1 MSRFIVQRYSKQG
14 LGSLFLTCAFPL
26 HFWALL
32 LAFRDISWLTER
44 TNLWDAIGVVSYGLL
59 FAFVESVMI
68 FLVLVLIGIVIP
80 LHWSSDRRVA
90 FLGLLILLVSIWG
103 IISQLLFLWNVFL
116 PSGAIQFLRSSSHA
130 LRILYAASLAVV
142 IPTILLPVYLFVR
155 SKRSVAVMRDLMERF
170 SLLTMLYLFF
180 DAVGFVIVIIRNIS

>member
-1 MSRFIVQRYSKQG
+1 
-14 LGSLFLTCAFPL
+14 
-26 HFWALL
+26 
-32 LAFRDISWLTER
+32 
-44 TNLWDAIGVVSYGLL
+44 
-59 FAFVESVMI
+59 MI